1 MAPSL
6 LRSSSH
12 SIRCSIRTFF
22 LLFVSPLTAL
32 HPDCKWRHMRW
43 PNRLRRSSSGYPPLR
58 VACSGPRLFSRCSFA
73 AHSSQTF
80 CPHHSLLGIHR
91 IRSAPP
97 FRHGRHLDGV
107 CRVCPFNRLAIIGEL
122 LLYIDSILCGI
133 CALHHLG
140 GLLALAHRLADHRG
154 CELWRGRAP
163 RGCTACRPRSFC
175 CARSCS

>member
-1 MAPSL
+1 MVYDAHLICSGAHQIRDAPCRFYPVLARIAERCGELSASEWH
-6 LRSSSH
+6 LRG
-12 SIRCSIRTFF
+12 
-22 LLFVSPLTAL
+22 
-32 HPDCKWRHMRW
+32 
-43 PNRLRRSSSGYPPLR
+43 SGYPPLR